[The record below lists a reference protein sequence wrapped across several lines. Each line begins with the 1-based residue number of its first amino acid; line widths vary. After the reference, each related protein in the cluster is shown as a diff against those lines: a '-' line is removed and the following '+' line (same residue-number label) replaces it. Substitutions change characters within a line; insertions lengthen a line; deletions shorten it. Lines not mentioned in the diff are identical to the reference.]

1 MEKKITIGTTLKDN
15 PTNISYAIVELLK
28 DGFNCKPKTSA
39 KNIQH
44 EKYTFEEIQ
53 SLFKEGTI
61 DIEGFEH
68 NEADDRLV
76 FLIIEGYIKDS
87 LINEYKS
94 SLSDTITDKTSIES
108 SLNENE
114 LLMKQREETI
124 TDQEQTIHDQS
135 NEISELRII
144 KSERDLLK
152 TELENV
158 KIELDSVRAELVS
171 IKASLDFRTTELQVK
186 SQQLNDMTAALEKEK
201 SDRTAEKELWEKE
214 KLEYENT
221 IQGMEI
227 ANQ

>member
-1 MEKKITIGTTLKDN
+1 MEKKITIGTILKDN
-15 PTNISYAIVELLK
+15 PTNISYAIIELLK

-53 SLFKEGTI
+53 NLFKNNTI

-68 NEADDRLV
+68 NEADDRLI

-94 SLSDTITDKTSIES
+94 SLGGTITEKTSIEN
-108 SLNENE
+108 SLNDTE
-114 LLMKQREETI
+114 LLMKQIQETI
-124 TDQEQTIHDQS
+124 TEQEGIIHNQT
-135 NEISELRII
+135 NELAELRVI
-144 KSERDLLK
+144 KADYDLIKPELK
-152 TELENV
+152 NV
-158 KIELDSVRAELVS
+158 KIEFES
-171 IKASLDFRTTELQVK
+171 IKINLETKLQTVNADLD
-186 SQQLNDMTAALEKEK
+186 KEK
-201 SDRTAEKELWEKE
+201 LERAAEKELWEKE
-214 KLEYENT
+214 KVEYENT